1 MRTYGMLSQLAR
13 RTGPLILAASA
24 VSGLLVLA
32 SPARAQGQ
40 GPACGDTIFAARQ
53 LERDFA
59 LFTDPN
65 KQWSPRTGI
74 TRLSPSDVH
83 RVVTDPRECRRV
95 LHAATRLPPR
105 RKWGKHWVYRF
116 GPYYGVEILGKRPFG
131 YASLLIYRAAD
142 MKYLTLILN

>member
-1 MRTYGMLSQLAR
+1 MLR
-13 RTGPLILAASA
+13 PLILAASA
-24 VSGLLVLA
+24 AGGLLVLA

-40 GPACGDTIFAARQ
+40 GPACGDTIFAAQVLDRH
-53 LERDFA
+53 FA

-65 KQWSPRTGI
+65 KQWSPQTGI
-74 TRLSPSDVH
+74 TRLRPSDVH

-105 RKWGKHWVYRF
+105 RKWGTLMIFRF
-116 GPYYGVEILGKRPFG
+116 GPYYGVEILEKLPPGMQSDG

-142 MKYLTLILN
+142 MKYLILILT

>member
-1 MRTYGMLSQLAR
+1 VTAGRLWPRSSLTVG
-13 RTGPLILAASA
+13 
-24 VSGLLVLA
+24 GLLIVA
-32 SPARAQGQ
+32 AQARAQGHDQ
-40 GPACGDTIFAARQ
+40 ACGDTSFAARE

-59 LFTDPN
+59 AFTDPN
-65 KQWSPRTGI
+65 GQWPPHTGI

-105 RKWGKHWVYRF
+105 RKWGTHWVYRF

>member
-1 MRTYGMLSQLAR
+1 MLSQLAR
-13 RTGPLILAASA
+13 RTRPLILSASA
-24 VSGLLVLA
+24 GCGLLVLA

-40 GPACGDTIFAARQ
+40 GPACGDTSFAARQ
-53 LERDFA
+53 LESDFA
-59 LFTDPN
+59 VFTDPN
-65 KQWSPRTGI
+65 GQWPPQTGI
-74 TRLSPSDVH
+74 TPLSPSDVH

-116 GPYYGVEILGKRPFG
+116 GRYYGVEILGKRPFG

>member
-1 MRTYGMLSQLAR
+1 MLSQLAR
-13 RTGPLILAASA
+13 RTRPLILAGST
-24 VSGLLVLA
+24 VGGLLVLA
-32 SPARAQGQ
+32 APAHAQGQ

-83 RVVTDPRECRRV
+83 RVVSDPRECRRV
-95 LHAATRLPPR
+95 LQAAARRLPPR
-105 RKWGKHWVYRF
+105 RKWGTLMIFRF
-116 GPYYGVEILGKRPFG
+116 GPYYGVEILGKRPTFG
-131 YASLLIYRAAD
+131 YASLYIYRAAD
-142 MKYLTLILN
+142 MKYLTLILT

>member
-1 MRTYGMLSQLAR
+1 MLSRLAR
-13 RTGPLILAASA
+13 RTRPLILAGST
-24 VSGLLVLA
+24 VGGLLVLA
-32 SPARAQGQ
+32 APARAQGQ

-95 LHAATRLPPR
+95 LHAAARRLPPR
-105 RKWGKHWVYRF
+105 RKWGTHWIYRF
-116 GPYYGVEILGKRPFG
+116 GPYYGVEMLEKRP
-131 YASLLIYRAAD
+131 SLGHGSLDIYRAAD